1 MADSLLPKDLADPA
15 VLDAVLCIEA
25 YLRPSLRG
33 PGSAMEQV
41 GARLAAGGLVAIREA
56 FEPAFAERM
65 HRSLDACTA
74 WRVYEKYFQHF
85 HYHHHNLYQENEY
98 PPDLAW
104 CDKVFSSS
112 ATKAWLT
119 RLSGRSCI
127 GPTEFSASWY
137 LPGDHSLPHN
147 DAIAKADNARRQVAF
162 IWHLAKDWQSE
173 WGGALFWC
181 QKALYLPPVFNTLVL
196 FNVGPGT
203 SHFVTQVSPYAQ
215 GKRLAINGW
224 WTGPDATGDAVRP
237 LPDRINADEAPIE
250 IY

>member
-1 MADSLLPKDLADPA
+1 MSDSLLPKDLVDPA

-33 PGSAMEQV
+33 PGSAMEEA
-41 GARLAAGGLVAIREA
+41 GARLAGGRLVAIREA

-65 HRSLDACTA
+65 HRSLDTCTS
-74 WRVYEKYFQHF
+74 WRVYEDYQEHF
-85 HYHHHNLYQENEY
+85 HYHHHNLYKENEY

-104 CDKVFSSS
+104 CDKVFSSA
-112 ATKAWLT
+112 ATKAWVT
-119 RLSGRSCI
+119 QLSGRSCM

-147 DAIAKADNARRQVAF
+147 DAMASRDDARRQVAF
-162 IWHLAKDWQSE
+162 IWHLAKNWQSE

-181 QKALYLPPVFNTLVL
+181 PKALYLPPVFNSLLL

-203 SHFVTQVSPYAQ
+203 RHFVTQVSPYAQ

-224 WTGPDATGDAVRP
+224 WTGPGATGDAVRP
-237 LPDRINADEAPIE
+237 LPERFGADGPPIE